1 VVPIKRNKNSGQ
13 LFSMSICDKLKGSSE
28 DDIGASATLNLFI
41 RKCSLFLDII
51 RTLDKELPLKRK
63 RMLDLGCGYGGLSK
77 LISDILGFN
86 EVYGVDLD
94 DQRLAIAKERGL
106 FTFKCNLE
114 EGPPPFPANYFELV
128 TAFGVLEHLKFYD
141 NLFSEAHRVLTPNGL
156 FLISTPNLASWVN
169 RIALLFGYQPRNLE
183 VSKHVVTGVNKIYH
197 SLYAKIQP
205 VGHVSGAT
213 LKAIKGLLEFYDFA
227 IIRSWGGGI
236 VLSPDFKL
244 NSVIGKI
251 VRGLDSLISRYPPL
265 SIRLF
270 VLVKKK
276 R

>member
-1 VVPIKRNKNSGQ
+1 
-13 LFSMSICDKLKGSSE
+13 MSICDKLKDFSE
-28 DDIGASATLNLFI
+28 NDIEASATLNLF
-41 RKCSLFLDII
+41 RTRSSLFLEII
-51 RTLDKELPLKRK
+51 RTLNKEIPLKRK

-77 LISDILGFN
+77 FISNIFGFN

-94 DQRLAIAKERGL
+94 DQRLVLAKERGL

-114 EGPPPFPANYFELV
+114 EDPLPFPANYFELV
-128 TAFGVLEHLKFYD
+128 ITFGVLEHLKFYD

-156 FLISTPNLASWVN
+156 FLISTTNLASWVN

-197 SLYAKIQP
+197 SLYTKIQP

-213 LKAIKGLLEFYDFA
+213 YKTIKGLLEFYNFV

-236 VLSPDFKL
+236 VLSSDFKL
-244 NSVIGKI
+244 DNVIGKI
-251 VRGLDSLISRYPPL
+251 VRGLDSLISRYPSL

-270 VLVKKK
+270 VLAKKK